1 VARGRTR
8 PWFSWTL
15 AVLTALLA
23 ACSGAPT
30 TAPAS
35 ASPDGGTPGDEVAPS
50 AQTKIVFIAGGPSH
64 GPGEHEYYAGSMLL
78 ARLLRQLPG
87 LNPVVVRGWP
97 ADLAVFA
104 DAKTIVFFTD
114 GNQQHP
120 LVQGD
125 RLATLRDTLA
135 TGVGLVCLHWAVHFP
150 DDVAD
155 AILPLLGGYY
165 SDLISVNPVWT
176 ANFADLPAH
185 PADRGVPAFALL
197 DEWYYNIH
205 FSPETSRLS
214 TVLQALPPDQTRFTA
229 DAALHPGRSE
239 LVSWA
244 FERADGGR
252 SFGFT
257 GAHFHRNWGDAA
269 FRRVVL
275 NAMLWTA
282 GREVPT
288 DGFQADF
295 DPAWLLENLDPK

>member
-1 VARGRTR
+1 MV
-8 PWFSWTL
+8 
-15 AVLTALLA
+15 LA
-23 ACSGAPT
+23 ACSPAPT
-30 TAPAS
+30 TKPTTTPWPSPADGGDAVAPA
-35 ASPDGGTPGDEVAPS
+35 T
-50 AQTKIVFIAGGPSH
+50 QTKIVFVAGGPSH

-78 ARLLRQLPG
+78 ARLLRQMPG
-87 LNPVVVRGWP
+87 LNPIVVPGWP

-114 GNQQHP
+114 GNQGHP

-135 TGVGLVCLHWAVHFP
+135 TGAGLVCLHWAVHFP
-150 DDVAD
+150 DAVAD

-185 PADRGVPAFALL
+185 AADRGVPAFALL
-197 DEWYYNIH
+197 DEWYYDIH
-205 FSPETSRLS
+205 FSLETSRLS
-214 TVLQALPPDQTRFTA
+214 AVLQAVPPDQTRFTA
-229 DAALHPGRSE
+229 DAALYPGRTE
-239 LVSWA
+239 VVSWA
-244 FERADGGR
+244 FEREDGGR

-257 GAHFHRNWGDAA
+257 GAHYHRNWGDAA

-275 NAMLWTA
+275 NAILWTA
-282 GREVPT
+282 GLEVPT
-288 DGFQADF
+288 DGAQADF

>member
-1 VARGRTR
+1 
-8 PWFSWTL
+8 
-15 AVLTALLA
+15 
-23 ACSGAPT
+23 
-30 TAPAS
+30 
-35 ASPDGGTPGDEVAPS
+35 
-50 AQTKIVFIAGGPSH
+50 
-64 GPGEHEYYAGSMLL
+64 MLL
-78 ARLLRQLPG
+78 ARLLRQMPG

-114 GNQQHP
+114 GNQGHP

-150 DDVAD
+150 DAVAD

-165 SDLISVNPVWT
+165 SDLISVNPVWM
-176 ANFADLPAH
+176 AHFADLPKH
-185 PADRGVPAFALL
+185 PADRGVPAFDLL
-197 DEWYYNIH
+197 DEWYYDIH

-214 TVLQALPPDQTRFTA
+214 AVLQAIPPDQTRFTA
-229 DAALHPGRSE
+229 DAALYPGRAE
-239 LVSWA
+239 VVSWA

-257 GAHFHRNWGDAA
+257 GAHYHRNWGDEA

-275 NAMLWTA
+275 NAILWTA
-282 GREVPT
+282 GLDVPT
-288 DGFQADF
+288 DGAQADF